1 MTTNKNYTQH
11 ISGQGQGNQGDG
23 NTNNNI
29 HNYGSGEVDVDA
41 FFKKLLELTTE
52 LGDDQEN
59 FVKEVVEPLAELA
72 KQPEA
77 ATTENEIA
85 PAAAAGPST
94 FQKCIDKLK
103 PHAWLIVRCVSA
115 FGEASLSALMS
126 KNPIIAGIIAVAGEI
141 RR

>member
-1 MTTNKNYTQH
+1 MTTNKNYTQN

-29 HNYGSGEVDVDA
+29 HNYGSGAVDA
-41 FFKKLLELTTE
+41 DTFFKKLLELTAE
-52 LGDDQEN
+52 LGDDRES
-59 FVKEVVEPLAELA
+59 FVNEVVNPLSELA
-72 KQPEA
+72 KKPEEA
-77 ATTENEIA
+77 VPAETEATE
-85 PAAAAGPST
+85 AAAGPST

-126 KNPIIAGIIAVAGEI
+126 KNPVIAGIIAVAGEI